1 MTLSFGAHAQGV
13 EINPAVKWKFVIS
26 HDLTF
31 ESGNFIM
38 YEFPAEKNYDYI
50 FNITHNQDSLHAV
63 IMVYDLQDGLQD
75 KMILDNNQLSIDLPF
90 RRLTI
95 GHLQGH
101 HWPHGSKWI
110 QRVTHRFS
118 IYLNQKAKSLNK
130 RSFRVYHFI
139 SARIY
144 V

>member
-1 MTLSFGAHAQGV
+1 MHMFSKLGLLICLMTLSFNAHAQGV

-90 RRLTI
+90 DVSQSGTYKVIIGLTD
-95 GHLQGH
+95 
-101 HWPHGSKWI
+101 PNGSKGLPI
-110 QRVTHRFS
+110 DSRFTL
-118 IYLNQKAKSLNK
+118 IRRPK
-130 RSFRVYHFI
+130 V
-139 SARIY
+139 
-144 V
+144 